1 MFLFLPFIAF
11 SQEPVTPLIHFD
23 NVEAANAIITLEKA
37 YNVKISYPNKLID
50 GKTVSLEEKK
60 RTLNETLDELSS
72 LLNIHFKIINQRYIV
87 VNKAEEET
95 FNYQQLNTVIINEYL
110 TRGISK
116 NMDATYKIQP
126 KQLDILPGLI
136 EADVLVSLQE
146 LPGVI
151 SPNETATGLSVRGGT
166 PDQNHI
172 IWDGITMY
180 HSGHLFG
187 MISSF
192 NPNITQNITFYNK
205 GTNPRFGERISSVV
219 DISTS
224 NDITEKINMGFG
236 FNGISADAF
245 FETPI
250 IPNKLSVLVA
260 YRKSYENLFETN
272 TFKKMEQKVFQNSS
286 ILDNETSEEN
296 FHFKDYNV
304 KLNYKLNSNNTLSGS
319 LIHIDNDLLHDYQD
333 FNNNIFYQDYIDT
346 ENNGYSLNWNK
357 NWNSNVKQTTKVSF
371 SDYML
376 QYDFVTEEDN
386 TQLSKFD
393 KENKIRD
400 FDFSTELSLHNTL
413 SLGYQTSFKHVGY
426 SFVETTDS
434 PIVLDQNDSKINTH
448 ALFAN
453 YSNRQSKSFNFDIG
467 MRANYYRQLNT
478 LRLEPRLLIVK
489 NINDNLKIQ
498 ASGEIKN
505 QVIYQIDETVYSDL
519 SLENKLW
526 RLSDGKEAP
535 ILNSNHLSLG
545 ALYHKNGWSFDFD
558 SYYKKVTGIS
568 SLPLGFYNEDDTKYL
583 KGEQNIYGLD
593 FYTKKDFKSI
603 KTWISYSINQIDARF
618 DGINNNRYFTA
629 SNEIA
634 HAISA
639 SISYKTKKLQ
649 VALGWKW
656 HTGKPYTL
664 STVNPN
670 DDDVSLV
677 GVNTERL
684 PNYHR
689 LDLSSVYNFW
699 FSKKSDIKGKVGLSI
714 WNLYNQKNHL
724 SREYTGNNIA
734 DDPVVIQDYYSLNLT
749 PNFLF
754 RMYW

>member
-1 MFLFLPFIAF
+1 M
-11 SQEPVTPLIHFD
+11 
-23 NVEAANAIITLEKA
+23 
-37 YNVKISYPNKLID
+37 
-50 GKTVSLEEKK
+50 
-60 RTLNETLDELSS
+60 DELAS

-87 VNKAEEET
+87 VNKAEEDT

-116 NMDATYKIQP
+116 NIDATYKIQP
-126 KQLDILPGLI
+126 KQLDILPDLI

-151 SPNETATGLSVRGGT
+151 SPNETATGLSVRDGN
-166 PDQNHI
+166 PDQNQI

-224 NDITEKINMGFG
+224 NDITEKKNMGFG

-245 FETPI
+245 IETPI
-250 IPNKLSVLVA
+250 IQNKLSLLVA

-272 TFKKMEQKVFQNSS
+272 TFKKMEQKVFQNSA

-304 KLNYKLNSNNTLSGS
+304 KLNYKLNTNNTLSGS

-333 FNNNIFYQDYIDT
+333 FNNNTFYQDFIDT

-357 NWNSNVKQTTKVSF
+357 NWTSNIKQTTKVSF

-376 QYDFVTEEDN
+376 KYDFVTEEDN
-386 TQLSKFD
+386 TQLSTFD
-393 KENKIRD
+393 KENSIRD
-400 FDFSTELSLHNTL
+400 LDFSTEFSLHNKNNNTI
-413 SLGYQTSFKHVGY
+413 SLGYQTSFKHVSY
-426 SFVETTDS
+426 SFIETTDS

-453 YSNRQSKSFNFDIG
+453 YSSSQSQSFNFDIG

-478 LRLEPRLLIVK
+478 LRLEPRILIVK
-489 NINDNLKIQ
+489 NLSDNLKIQ

-505 QVIYQIDETVYSDL
+505 QVIYQIDETVFSDL

-526 RLSDGKEAP
+526 RLSNGEEAP
-535 ILNSNHLSLG
+535 ILHSNHISLG

-568 SLPLGFYNEDDTKYL
+568 SLPLGFYNEDNTKYL
-583 KGEQNIYGLD
+583 VGDQNIYGLD

-603 KTWISYSINQIDARF
+603 KTWISYSINQTDDRF
-618 DGINNNRYFTA
+618 EGINNNHYFTA

-664 STVNPN
+664 STGNPN
-670 DDDVSLV
+670 DDDVSLI

-699 FSKKSDIKGKVGLSI
+699 FSKKSNIKGKIGLSI
-714 WNLYNQKNHL
+714 SNLYNQKNHL

-734 DDPVVIQDYYSLNLT
+734 DDPIVIQDYYSLNIT

-754 RMYW
+754 RIYW